1 MDAKISLCQE
11 ACYVFMFD
19 YSMNTASKWC
29 MEDVNVSV
37 VVAIKWNESDV
48 ACSSKWLPGLPSY
61 NQAEFYLLWAM

>member
-19 YSMNTASKWC
+19 YSMNTASKCC

-37 VVAIKWNESDV
+37 IVAIKLHKYRMLQIDIRCGKTMKMNKLE
-48 ACSSKWLPGLPSY
+48 
-61 NQAEFYLLWAM
+61 